1 MSKFDDIQQRLENNR
16 KQLVDVQEEWP
27 TDIKRAVQFIHNHRF
42 DERLSV
48 QWMKE
53 QCRLNGANFSGRFK
67 YYVGKLPKKYWLEHR
82 IAVAKQLLKERS
94 MADVGLLKIALHF
107 GFRSHSAFTMTFK
120 KYTGYSPSNFRYKQT
135 DNRKQNKN

>member
-27 TDIKRAVQFIHNHRF
+27 ADIKRAVQFIHNHQF

-53 QCRLNGANFSGRFK
+53 QCCLNEANFSGRFK
-67 YYVGKLPKKYWLEHR
+67 YYVGKLPKQYWLEHR

-94 MADVGLLKIALHF
+94 MADVGLLTIALDL
-107 GFRSHSAFTMTFK
+107 GFRKHSSFTALFK
-120 KYTGYSPSNFRYKQT
+120 EYVGCAPSNFRDKHQG
-135 DNRKQNKN
+135 D